1 MSNVNSALSV
11 WQLVIMAVV
20 PLAALCGWIIT
31 IFVVAREPRAHAPAA
46 ALPAS
51 PAWSAPFGSSAPS
64 PSSASEAAGATVGG
78 QDADGQ
84 DQPAEPP
91 ARPLAA

>member
-31 IFVVAREPRAHAPAA
+31 IFMVAREPRAHAA
-46 ALPAS
+46 
-51 PAWSAPFGSSAPS
+51 
-64 PSSASEAAGATVGG
+64 SSASSATSATSATEAAGATVT
-78 QDADGQ
+78 GQ
-84 DQPAEPP
+84 DQPVQPP
-91 ARPLAA
+91 ARRLAA

>member
-31 IFVVAREPRAHAPAA
+31 IFMVAREPRAHASAS
-46 ALPAS
+46 ALPTAV
-51 PAWSAPFGSSAPS
+51 AGNGSGWA
-64 PSSASEAAGATVGG
+64 ADEAAGATVGG
-78 QDADGQ
+78 QD
-84 DQPAEPP
+84 QPVQPP
-91 ARPLAA
+91 GRRLAA

>member
-31 IFVVAREPRAHAPAA
+31 IFMVAREPRAHA

-51 PAWSAPFGSSAPS
+51 SALPALPALHASSVSSA
-64 PSSASEAAGATVGG
+64 AEAAGATVGG
-78 QDADGQ
+78 QG
-84 DQPAEPP
+84 QPAEPP

>member
-31 IFVVAREPRAHAPAA
+31 IFMVAREPRAHASAS
-46 ALPAS
+46 ALPTAV
-51 PAWSAPFGSSAPS
+51 AGNGSGWA
-64 PSSASEAAGATVGG
+64 ADEAAGATVGG
-78 QDADGQ
+78 QD
-84 DQPAEPP
+84 QPAQPP
-91 ARPLAA
+91 GRRLAA